1 MVGGGGGKG
10 PTYPKRQLT
19 ENSASLRGNNESGI
33 LYRDPENTCS
43 VVGQRAE
50 NHERDRPTT
59 RHRPSGTRRE
69 QEGGGKGG
77 NAASIN
83 QRVRPRFTGV
93 ARSFLPWKL
102 EFDSRAGNIDVE
114 KFDGYF
120 SRVGSRCPS
129 CVRVKERFQAD

>member
-1 MVGGGGGKG
+1 MVGGEGGKG

-69 QEGGGKGG
+69 RGGRGREATLRRLT
-77 NAASIN
+77 N
-83 QRVRPRFTGV
+83 V
-93 ARSFLPWKL
+93 
-102 EFDSRAGNIDVE
+102 
-114 KFDGYF
+114 
-120 SRVGSRCPS
+120 
-129 CVRVKERFQAD
+129 CVLVSPA

>member
-1 MVGGGGGKG
+1 MVGGEGGKG
-10 PTYPKRQLT
+10 PVPEPTYPKRQLT

-59 RHRPSGTRRE
+59 RHVPQGRDVTGGR
-69 QEGGGKGG
+69 GGKEEGG
-77 NAASIN
+77 NAVSIN

-93 ARSFLPWKL
+93 ARSFYPGNWNSIRERAISAWKSSTDTFLALPFL
-102 EFDSRAGNIDVE
+102 
-114 KFDGYF
+114 
-120 SRVGSRCPS
+120 
-129 CVRVKERFQAD
+129 